1 MKDAYY
7 SLAIAIIIGVGT
19 LFLPFW
25 CIPMGVG
32 LISIFYSGSKVKA
45 AAIATS
51 SSTAIWLGIALFRNT
66 IAPQKASDLV
76 SAILG
81 NIAPSLV
88 FTLTGL
94 VIGVVCGLAATSGKW
109 IRTYLPFGEN

>member
-1 MKDAYY
+1 MKDTYY
-7 SLAIAIIIGVGT
+7 SLVITCIIVVGT

-25 CIPMGVG
+25 GIPLGVSVA
-32 LISIFYSGSKVKA
+32 SIFYRGSKIKA

-51 SSTAIWLGIALFRNT
+51 LGTSIWIGMALFRNT
-66 IAPQKASDLV
+66 IAPEKAADLV

-94 VIGVVCGLAATSGKW
+94 IIGTVCGLSATSGKL
-109 IRTYLPFGEN
+109 IRTYLPLNEI

>member
-7 SLAIAIIIGVGT
+7 SIAITFIIVVAT

-25 CIPMGVG
+25 CIPAGIG
-32 LISIFYSGSKVKA
+32 LLSIFYKGSKVKA

-66 IAPQKASDLV
+66 IAPEKASDLV

-81 NIAPSLV
+81 NLAPSLV

-94 VIGVVCGLAATSGKW
+94 IIGVVCGLAATSGKW
-109 IRTYLPFGEN
+109 VRTYLPLGEK

>member
-1 MKDAYY
+1 MKDTYY
-7 SLAIAIIIGVGT
+7 SLILAILIVLGT

-25 CIPMGVG
+25 GIPLTVF
-32 LISIFYSGSKVKA
+32 LASVFYQGSKMKA

-51 SSTAIWLGIALFRNT
+51 MGTSIWLGIALFRNT
-66 IAPQKASDLV
+66 IAPEKAADLV

-88 FTLTGL
+88 FTLTGFI
-94 VIGVVCGLAATSGKW
+94 IGTVCGLAATSGKL
-109 IRTYLPFGEN
+109 IRSYLPFGEN